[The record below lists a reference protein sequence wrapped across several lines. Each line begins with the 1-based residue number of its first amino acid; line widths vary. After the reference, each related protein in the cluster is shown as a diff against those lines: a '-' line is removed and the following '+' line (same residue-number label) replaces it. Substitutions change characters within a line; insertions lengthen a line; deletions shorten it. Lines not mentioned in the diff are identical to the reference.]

1 MKCPPT
7 GILDCPLSQAFAIR
21 GAPAGEVGDSPA
33 SRVGMDGPE
42 MGTIFSMTTTP
53 TEEPGPHGE
62 PEDDEKTKEGLG
74 VEVGMT
80 EGEGSTFEPEEDP
93 EGHQ

>member
-1 MKCPPT
+1 
-7 GILDCPLSQAFAIR
+7 
-21 GAPAGEVGDSPA
+21 
-33 SRVGMDGPE
+33 
-42 MGTIFSMTTTP
+42 MGTCFTMTTTP

-62 PEDDEKTKEGLG
+62 PEDDEKTEGGPG

>member
-1 MKCPPT
+1 
-7 GILDCPLSQAFAIR
+7 
-21 GAPAGEVGDSPA
+21 
-33 SRVGMDGPE
+33 MDGPE
-42 MGTIFSMTTTP
+42 MGTCFTMTTTP

-62 PEDDEKTKEGLG
+62 PEDDEKTEGGPG